1 VRTMSVDQHGR
12 TWDVIW
18 GTSNPDVEIEAF
30 ISTTIIQPSDE
41 TVFFIEPLYG
51 ESKDLDVYDTIPSS
65 NKQIAVSEITPGV
78 YAVGLK
84 K

>member
-1 VRTMSVDQHGR
+1 MRTMSIDQYGM

-18 GTSNPDVEIEAF
+18 GTSNPDVEIAAF
-30 ISTTIIQPSDE
+30 ISTTHIQPTDE
-41 TVFFIEPLYG
+41 TVFFTEPLYG
-51 ESKDLDVYDTIPSS
+51 EIKDLNVYDTIPSS
-65 NKQIAVSEITPGV
+65 DKQIAMSEITPGV